1 KAHDESDDCRPYS
14 VWCTLDG
21 VPPREREDV
30 HRRATFAEA
39 DSERGQ
45 SFEIID
51 LIMRMQR
58 QKSGRAARVSE
69 RAPKR
74 NRAKKRNASSGN
86 AINIQH
92 LTGKSIREWSPFCLR
107 SEIRFE
113 VPLF

>member
-1 KAHDESDDCRPYS
+1 MTRATAVHILYS
-14 VWCTLDG
+14 VHLM
-21 VPPREREDV
+21 VSHQEREREREDV

-45 SFEIID
+45 SFEIIN
-51 LIMRMQR
+51 LIMCMQR

-74 NRAKKRNASSGN
+74 NRAEKRNASSGN

-92 LTGKSIREWSPFCLR
+92 LTGRSIAFANGLR
-107 SEIRFE
+107 SI
-113 VPLF
+113 